1 MNSNACARSCG
12 RGLALVATALVA
24 TLMSCNVL
32 AETLFVR
39 AGRVVDVEGG
49 RVLGDQVVRIEDG
62 KVSAV
67 GAASGAA
74 IPAGARVI
82 DWSRYTVLP
91 GLIDL
96 HTHIVGDI
104 QSSNIAAPL
113 LSSGARDA
121 LVGAGNARVTLEAGF
136 TTIRDVGVNRAFTD
150 VALRDAIS
158 SGLVDGPRMFVA
170 GAYVTVSQGGG
181 DIVGLAPDVVLPP
194 EFRRGIANSPE
205 QVRQRVRELLAGGA
219 DFIKVIATGAVLTSG
234 TTPSAPE
241 YSEAEI
247 RAAVEEAANAGT
259 YVAAHAHGAE
269 GVKRAVRA
277 GVRTI
282 EHGSYLDDEG
292 IALMKK
298 HGTWLVADIYNGDYI
313 DEVGRREGWP
323 ENYLRKNRE
332 TTDIQ
337 RQAFAKAV
345 KAGVRIAFGSD
356 AGVYPH
362 GQNAR
367 QFAYMVKYGLTP
379 LQAIRAATL
388 DAARVLGRE
397 EEIGSISAGK
407 WADMIAVEGDPLG
420 DVEKLRT
427 IAAVMKGG
435 VVIPKREATAGASGA
450 GAK

>member
-1 MNSNACARSCG
+1 MESNVGVRS
-12 RGLALVATALVA
+12 LALAIGAVMA
-24 TLMSCNVL
+24 LMSCNVL
-32 AETLFVR
+32 AETVFVR
-39 AGRVVDVEGG
+39 AGRLVDVEGG
-49 RVLGDQVVRIEDG
+49 RVLSDQVVRIEDG
-62 KVSAV
+62 RVSAL
-67 GAASGAA
+67 GAAAA
-74 IPAGARVI
+74 TEIPGGARIV

-136 TTIRDVGVNRAFTD
+136 TTIRDVGVNRAFVD
-150 VALRDAIS
+150 VALREAIAN
-158 SGLVDGPRMFVA
+158 GQVDGPRMFVA

-234 TTPSAPE
+234 TNPSAPE

-269 GVKRAVRA
+269 GIKRAVRA

-313 DEVGRREGWP
+313 DETGRREGWP
-323 ENYLRKNRE
+323 ESYLRKNRE
-332 TTDIQ
+332 TTEIQ

-345 KAGVRIAFGSD
+345 KAGVRVAFGTD
-356 AGVYPH
+356 AMVYPH

-379 LQAIRAATL
+379 MQAIRAATL
-388 DAARVLGRE
+388 DAAQVLGLPE
-397 EEIGSISAGK
+397 DLGSISLGK
-407 WADMIAVEGDPLG
+407 WADMIAVEGDPLS
-420 DVEKLRT
+420 DVERLRAV
-427 IAAVMKGG
+427 AAVMKAG
-435 VVIPKREATAGASGA
+435 VVIPKRETPRRASGA
-450 GAK
+450 SAK

>member
-1 MNSNACARSCG
+1 M
-12 RGLALVATALVA
+12 LAAVVMA
-24 TLMSCNVL
+24 LMSCNVL
-32 AETLFVR
+32 AETVFVQ
-39 AGRVVDVEGG
+39 AGRVVDVDSG
-49 RVLGDQVVRIEDG
+49 RVLADQVVRIEDG
-62 KVSAV
+62 KVRAL
-67 GAASGAA
+67 GAAAEA
-74 IPAGARVI
+74 QIPAAARVV

-96 HTHIVGDI
+96 HTHIVGNI

-136 TTIRDVGVNRAFTD
+136 TTIRDVGVNRAFVD
-150 VALRDAIS
+150 VALRDAIAN
-158 SGLVDGPRMFVA
+158 GLVEGPRMFVA

-194 EFRRGIANSPE
+194 EFRRGIANSPAE
-205 QVRQRVRELLAGGA
+205 VRQRVRELLAGGA
-219 DFIKVIATGAVLTSG
+219 DFIKVMATGAVLTSG
-234 TTPSAPE
+234 TSPSAPE
-241 YSEAEI
+241 YPEEAL

-269 GVKRAVRA
+269 GIKRAVRA

-323 ENYLRKNRE
+323 ENYLRKNQE
-332 TTDIQ
+332 TTEIQ

-345 KAGVRIAFGSD
+345 KAGVRIAFGTD
-356 AGVYPH
+356 AYVFPH

-379 LQAIRAATL
+379 MQAIRAATI
-388 DAARVLGRE
+388 DAARVLGKE
-397 EEIGSISAGK
+397 QEIGSIAAGK

-420 DVEKLRT
+420 NVETLRT
-427 IAAVMKGG
+427 VAAVMKAG
-435 VVIPKREATAGASGA
+435 VVVPRREITRPTSGA
-450 GAK
+450 AAK